1 MTDGASYCGKVREL
15 EIQLEE
21 ERSQRAQSSSSKKQL
36 ELELQDMECQ
46 REIAKRANEEAKK
59 QLKRLQVVQIIVTDV
74 KMFFFSS
81 SSRRPA
87 FWDVGSCAAMM
98 CRC

>member
-1 MTDGASYCGKVREL
+1 MTDGASCCGKVREL

-21 ERSQRAQSSSSKKQL
+21 ERSQRSQSSSSKKQL
-36 ELELQDMECQ
+36 EVELQDTESQLEMAA
-46 REIAKRANEEAKK
+46 RAKDEAMK
-59 QLKRLQVVQIIVTDV
+59 QLKRLQVAQSIVIDV